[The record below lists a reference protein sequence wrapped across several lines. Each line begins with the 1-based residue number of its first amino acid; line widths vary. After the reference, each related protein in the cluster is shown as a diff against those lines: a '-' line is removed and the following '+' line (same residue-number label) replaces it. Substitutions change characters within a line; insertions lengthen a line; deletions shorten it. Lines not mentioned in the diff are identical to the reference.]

1 MDSSALYMR
10 ALTSWQIVAACLF
23 LMCLLPLVFYIAS
36 TKSRKKSFPKAAR
49 ARTAARKPLKAA
61 AQPAEKDAETEEG
74 PDARR
79 RERAEPPLDGVG
91 EEK

>member
-1 MDSSALYMR
+1 MDSSALYVR
-10 ALTSWQIVAACLF
+10 ALTSWQIIAVCLF

-36 TKSRKKSFPKAAR
+36 TKSRKKSFRKAVR
-49 ARTAARKPLKAA
+49 RRPVDRKPLKAA
-61 AQPAEKDAETEEG
+61 AQPAEEGAEAEEG